1 MILIPLMKFGAV
13 VSHAV
18 IDDTDF
24 ALVEQYVWHPSKD
37 GYAFTQSSLTN
48 RKIVYMHRLISG
60 LPHGDRREVD
70 HINSQRHDNRRSNL
84 RVVTR
89 WGNNQNRG
97 RANKGSTSKYL
108 GVSWHAAGKKWI
120 AQGGLNG
127 KNHYLGLFDTEEEA
141 HQAVTKWRTNNMP
154 YSKEAATP

>member
-1 MILIPLMKFGAV
+1 MILIPLMKFGVV

-18 IDDTDF
+18 IDDADF
-24 ALVEQYVWHPSKD
+24 ALVEPYVWHPDAS
-37 GYAFTQSSLTN
+37 GYARTQSNLTN
-48 RKIVYMHRLISG
+48 RQVVYMHRLISG
-60 LPHGDRREVD
+60 LPQGDRREVD

-97 RANKGSTSKYL
+97 GANKGSTSKYL
-108 GVSWHAAGKKWI
+108 GVSRHSNGKKWV
-120 AQGGLNG
+120 AQGGLNRE
-127 KNHYLGLFDTEEEA
+127 NHYLGIFDTEEDA
-141 HQAVTKWRTNNMP
+141 YQAVIEWRTNNMP